1 MGLEGVDSRCGERG
15 PLALTGLNLGDPD
28 SRVYW
33 GAGVLDP
40 ESGSPVPEPRGGQ
53 VWSDSSAWRL
63 NLESRIRS
71 QEPGAGTLKFQL
83 KSGVGGAGEPW
94 DWRDS
99 CLLNGLGGKMKSTGV
114 D

>member
-15 PLALTGLNLGDPD
+15 PLASTGLNLGDPD

-94 DWRDS
+94 DWRPLMTAFS
-99 CLLNGLGGKMKSTGV
+99 SQSH
-114 D
+114 